1 MLSFGMLAFCLVCIL
16 PGGLWAWLDLG
27 LGCLRA
33 GLASG
38 LVDLDWI
45 DIFSRFTYFCR
56 ITVNTAFLFTFYCAL
71 YVSLVFMLS

>member
-1 MLSFGMLAFCLVCIL
+1 MLSFGMLAFCMVCIL

-45 DIFSRFTYFCR
+45 DIFSRFTF
-56 ITVNTAFLFTFYCAL
+56 AK
-71 YVSLVFMLS
+71 SQ

>member
-45 DIFSRFTYFCR
+45 DIFSRFTF
-56 ITVNTAFLFTFYCAL
+56 AK
-71 YVSLVFMLS
+71 SQ